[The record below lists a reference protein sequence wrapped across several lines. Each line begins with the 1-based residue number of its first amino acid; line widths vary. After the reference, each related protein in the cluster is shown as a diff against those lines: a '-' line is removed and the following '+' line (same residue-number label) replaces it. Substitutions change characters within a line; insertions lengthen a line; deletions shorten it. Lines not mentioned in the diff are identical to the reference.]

1 MKTHKIKRRLSNY
14 LFDSIYERYA
24 AFLSTNLVYK
34 LSAELSINNGN
45 ISSYWIEYC
54 KQKWQTHNPSSDSK
68 YGTQSSGGG
77 WPLTILSGRS
87 FPLLKRCLLA
97 TWSWK
102 GRSTPQSP
110 GTSTTGSGG
119 APPPDRAS
127 TRWWGIWTPST
138 PPWTVGRVGV
148 GDQCQWELCRTLQ
161 RSGDLL
167 KEQLQGSLASQVHH
181 PEGIMSSSPKHPTT
195 ESPRKISSWSRT
207 KSCVKVV
214 SAVISWIVRIKSLD
228 TFWTRK
234 MWVFIYHC
242 VYILLHNLVWFYPFL
257 KILDSILMR
266 MNWGWS
272 QNIYFLL

>member
-1 MKTHKIKRRLSNY
+1 MTIDHPVRPVFSPTEKMFACNLKLKGKKYPSITRHFNNRFRRGPPTRQGINKMV
-14 LFDSIYERYA
+14 R
-24 AFLSTNLVYK
+24 NL
-34 LSAELSINNGN
+34 N
-45 ISSYWIEYC
+45 
-54 KQKWQTHNPSSDSK
+54 TK
-68 YGTQSSGGG
+68 YTT
-77 WPLTILSGRS
+77 LDCR
-87 FPLLKRCLLA
+87 
-97 TWSWK
+97 K
-102 GRSTPQSP
+102 GRS
-110 GTSTTGSGG
+110 
-119 APPPDRAS
+119 
-127 TRWWGIWTPST
+127 
-138 PPWTVGRVGV
+138 GRP
-148 GDQCQWELCRTLQ
+148 DQCQWELCRTLQ